1 MAKATG
7 LAHIGIFVSDI
18 QESKEFYKNI
28 LGMDITFECVFEDT
42 DNTYTIAFAK
52 IGDLTFELV
61 QPKFRD
67 DKVDGVI
74 DHIAFAVDD
83 LEGMMDILKEKGIEF
98 ETKEPAFFAGMLEN
112 GSKWIF
118 FRGPDAEHIELTQVL

>member
-18 QESKEFYKNI
+18 EATKEFYKSI
-28 LGMDITFECVFEDT
+28 LGMEITFECVFEDT

-52 IGDLTFELV
+52 LGDLTLELV

-67 DKVDGVI
+67 ELGDGMI
-74 DHIAFAVDD
+74 DHVAFAVDD
-83 LEGMMDILKEKGIEF
+83 LEGIMDILKEKGIEF
-98 ETKEPAFFAGMLEN
+98 ETKEPTFYAGMLEN

-118 FRGPDAEHIELTQVL
+118 FRGPDGEHIELTQVL